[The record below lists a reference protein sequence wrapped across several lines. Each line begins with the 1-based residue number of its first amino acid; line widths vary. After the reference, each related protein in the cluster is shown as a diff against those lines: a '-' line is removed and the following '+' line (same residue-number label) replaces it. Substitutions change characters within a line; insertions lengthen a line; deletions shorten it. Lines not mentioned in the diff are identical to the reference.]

1 MAAVQT
7 ICVNLAERSYDIEI
21 GSGNLDDAGRFL
33 VERAKTTH
41 VVLITDENVHNLHA
55 MRAAEHLGEQDIEVD
70 VIVVDPG
77 EQSKSPEV
85 ALSLWQ
91 GLLDLGADR
100 RSVVAAVGGGVVGD
114 LAGFVAA
121 TFARGLRFLQ
131 VPTSLLAQVDSS
143 VGGKVGINLPEA
155 KNIVGGFHQPIGV
168 LVDIATLST
177 LPDREYRAGLAET
190 VKYGAALDAEFFG
203 FMEKNAVA
211 LAKRKE
217 EVLVSVVA
225 RCCRLK
231 AEVVERDER
240 EESGLRAVLNFGH
253 TFGHAFEIL
262 SPLPLGEGPGARAEE
277 GSGFRGQ
284 GSENSGQWP
293 VVSGRNDNASDKSQI
308 PNPKSTNHVRAPL
321 LHGEAV
327 AVGMVCAARLA
338 ERLGRVDASCTDR
351 LRSLLQTFGLPVD
364 PPKFDPQ
371 RILDA
376 MMHDKKVQDGR
387 LRFVLPSRLGYVE
400 LVEDVAPA
408 DVQAALEGN
417 TRI

>member
-1 MAAVQT
+1 
-7 ICVNLAERSYDIEI
+7 
-21 GSGNLDDAGRFL
+21 
-33 VERAKTTH
+33 
-41 VVLITDENVHNLHA
+41 
-55 MRAAEHLGEQDIEVD
+55 
-70 VIVVDPG
+70 
-77 EQSKSPEV
+77 
-85 ALSLWQ
+85 
-91 GLLDLGADR
+91 DR

-121 TFARGLRFLQ
+121 TFARGLRFMQ

-177 LPDREYRAGLAET
+177 LPDREYLAGLAEA

-203 FMEKNAVA
+203 FLEQNAAVIVE
-211 LAKRKE
+211 RKE

-240 EESGLRAVLNFGH
+240 EENGLRAVLNFGH
-253 TFGHAFEIL
+253 TFGHAFEMI
-262 SPLPLGEGPGARAEE
+262 SPLPLGEGPGVRA
-277 GSGFRGQ
+277 
-284 GSENSGQWP
+284 
-293 VVSGRNDNASDKSQI
+293 ASI
-308 PNPKSTNHVRAPL
+308 RAPL

-327 AVGMVCAARLA
+327 AVGMICAARLA
-338 ERLGRVDASCTDR
+338 ERLGRVDASYTDR
-351 LRSLLQTFGLPVD
+351 LRALLQTFGLPVE
-364 PPKFDPQ
+364 PPKLDPQ
-371 RILDA
+371 RVLDA

-387 LRFVLPSRLGYVE
+387 LRFVLPSRLGHVE
-400 LVEDVAPA
+400 LVEDVAPVE
-408 DVQAALEGN
+408 VQAAMEGN

>member
-1 MAAVQT
+1 MQT
-7 ICVNLAERSYDIEI
+7 IRVNLAERSYDIDI
-21 GSGNLDDAGRFL
+21 GVGNLAGLGRFL
-33 VERAKTTH
+33 IERAKTTH

-70 VIVVDPG
+70 VIVVPPG

-100 RSVVAAVGGGVVGD
+100 RTVVAAVGGGVVGD

-121 TFARGLRFLQ
+121 TFARGLRFMQ

-155 KNIVGGFHQPIGV
+155 KNIVGAFHQPIGV

-177 LPDREYRAGLAET
+177 LPDREYRAGLAEV

-203 FMEKNAVA
+203 FLEKNAAAIVE
-211 LAKRKE
+211 RNE
-217 EVLVSVVA
+217 EALVSVVA

-240 EESGLRAVLNFGH
+240 EETGQRAVLNFGH
-253 TFGHAFEIL
+253 TFGHAFETL
-262 SPLPLGEGPGARAEE
+262 SWQMRGEGRGARDEGEVAAGKSKSSNLKSLAPRPSPLVPL
-277 GSGFRGQ
+277 F
-284 GSENSGQWP
+284 
-293 VVSGRNDNASDKSQI
+293 
-308 PNPKSTNHVRAPL
+308 
-321 LHGEAV
+321 HGEAV

-338 ERLGRVDASCTDR
+338 ERLDRVDASFAGR
-351 LRSLLQTFGLPVD
+351 LHALLQTFGLPVE

-371 RILDA
+371 HILDT

-400 LVEDVAPA
+400 LVEDVAPVE
-408 DVQAALEGN
+408 VQAAMEGN

>member
-1 MAAVQT
+1 MQT
-7 ICVNLAERSYDIEI
+7 IRVNLAERSYDVEI
-21 GSGNLDDAGRFL
+21 GAGNLVDAGRFL
-33 VERAKTTH
+33 VDRAKTTH

-55 MRAAEHLGEQDIEVD
+55 MRVAEHLGEQDIDVD

-121 TFARGLRFLQ
+121 TFARGLRFMQ

-143 VGGKVGINLPEA
+143 VGGKTGINLSEA
-155 KNIVGGFHQPIGV
+155 KNIVGAFHQPIGV

-177 LPDREYRAGLAET
+177 LPDREYRAGLAEV

-203 FMEKNAVA
+203 FLEQNATAIVE
-211 LAKRKE
+211 RNE

-240 EESGLRAVLNFGH
+240 EENGLRTVLNFGH
-253 TFGHAFEIL
+253 TFGHAFEMLSQPI
-262 SPLPLGEGPGARAEE
+262 SPLPLGEGPGARSADIC
-277 GSGFRGQ
+277 S
-284 GSENSGQWP
+284 
-293 VVSGRNDNASDKSQI
+293 
-308 PNPKSTNHVRAPL
+308 PL

-327 AVGMVCAARLA
+327 SVGMVCAARLA
-338 ERLGRVDASCTDR
+338 ERLGRVDASFADR
-351 LRSLLQTFGLPVD
+351 LRAILQTVGLPVE

-371 RILDA
+371 RILDT
-376 MMHDKKVQDGR
+376 MLHDKKVQDGR
-387 LRFVLPSRLGYVE
+387 LRFVLPSRLGHVE
-400 LVEDVAPA
+400 LVDDVAPVE
-408 DVQAALEGN
+408 VQAAMEEN

>member
-1 MAAVQT
+1 MAAAQT
-7 ICVNLAERSYDIEI
+7 IRVNLTERSYDIEI
-21 GSGNLDDAGRFL
+21 GSGNLDNAGRFL

-55 MRAAEHLGEQDIEVD
+55 MRAAEHLGEQDVEVD
-70 VIVVDPG
+70 VIVVPPG

-100 RSVVAAVGGGVVGD
+100 RSVVAAVGGGGVGD

-121 TFARGLRFLQ
+121 TFARGLRFMQ

-155 KNIVGGFHQPIGV
+155 KNIVGAFHQPIGV

-177 LPDREYRAGLAET
+177 LPDREYRAGLAEV
-190 VKYGAALDAEFFG
+190 VKYGAALDAEFFE
-203 FMEKNAVA
+203 FLDKNAAAIVE
-211 LAKRKE
+211 RKE
-217 EVLVSVVA
+217 DVLVSVVA

-240 EESGLRAVLNFGH
+240 EESGQRAVLNFGH
-253 TFGHAFEIL
+253 TFGHAFEMI
-262 SPLPLGEGPGARAEE
+262 STKPRPSVASTGTIDGAGATDGRGFMDPL
-277 GSGFRGQ
+277 F
-284 GSENSGQWP
+284 
-293 VVSGRNDNASDKSQI
+293 
-308 PNPKSTNHVRAPL
+308 
-321 LHGEAV
+321 HGEAV
-327 AVGMVCAARLA
+327 SVGMVCAARLA
-338 ERLGRVDASCTDR
+338 ERLGRVDASFADR
-351 LRSLLQTFGLPVD
+351 LRALLQTFGLPVE
-364 PPKFDPQ
+364 PPKLDHQ
-371 RILDA
+371 HILDT

-408 DVQAALEGN
+408 HIQATLEGN
-417 TRI
+417 IRI